1 MTLVT
6 YIPRVLLIDS
16 DPELLTLLRTYLEE
30 QELSVDCAL
39 DVAEAAVMIVARPY
53 EVVLVGANVGAEALT
68 SIQMHRSLVI
78 GVGERRAGASAS
90 HCFIG
95 RGEVVRHLRPFVE
108 CARELR
114 VSSRFIASP
123 GIERDVA

>member
-68 SIQMHRSLVI
+68 SIQMHRSLVV
-78 GVGERRAGASAS
+78 GVGERRAGAS
-90 HCFIG
+90 HCFIS

-123 GIERDVA
+123 GTERDVA